1 MKGAIRPDDLIVLA
15 EGELRGF
22 ADSSPG
28 GLNGFSDSGAD
39 ELNSSFENSAGGL
52 SGAAGKA
59 ARPIGGLTSEELAA
73 GWNTVPGRIKIS
85 TFLGRSYQYVV
96 ETALGDFTVNREMEQ
111 PFERGTAVK
120 LVLPKEKVVLVRAE
134 A

>member
-1 MKGAIRPDDLIVLA
+1 MLA
-15 EGELRGF
+15 EGELNGF
-22 ADSSPG
+22 ADSRPG
-28 GLNGFSDSGAD
+28 GLNSAADREAGA
-39 ELNSSFENSAGGL
+39 
-52 SGAAGKA
+52 
-59 ARPIGGLTSEELAA
+59 IGGLTSEELEA
-73 GWNTVPGRIKIS
+73 GWNTIAGRVKIS
-85 TFLGRSYQYVV
+85 TFLGRSYQYIV